1 MYWFFTNKYQNN
13 AIKKNYTD
21 QKNTKNKKYVYY
33 NMVNMERTKINVLSE
48 TKNDFKNSWKL
59 LRENYRAFLL
69 NGVFSLISFLTVM
82 LLAALI
88 TGILGLVFPILSLE
102 NISREFILESNFA
115 RIYRSFFIFIAIM
128 VFFSFLACQYGLAYD
143 IMSSGDM
150 FTEFRNSF
158 QYFKKHWLR
167 YSLNSILI
175 RAIEMFVAMLYF
187 LLISRGRNSEGPPP
201 TPQVEFVIIGIIIL
215 SAGVFTSSII
225 FNNVLS
231 SITSQGKMWV
241 ALKENFK
248 ILKNQPRRIISTY
261 GLFFLTLR
269 LPGYVIIIITIAN
282 FNTMFFPVILIV
294 FSSIGFFEIIITNP
308 MYALISTNIYNR
320 FKFEQEKGKNQ

>member
-1 MYWFFTNKYQNN
+1 
-13 AIKKNYTD
+13 
-21 QKNTKNKKYVYY
+21 
-33 NMVNMERTKINVLSE
+33 MVNMEKTKNNVLSD
-48 TKNDFKNSWKL
+48 TKNDFKSSWKL
-59 LRENYRAFLL
+59 LKENYRAFLW

-88 TGILGLVFPILSLE
+88 TRILGLVFPILSLE

-150 FTEFRNSF
+150 FAEFKNSF
-158 QYFKKHWLR
+158 QYFKRHWLR

-187 LLISRGRNSEGPPP
+187 IIISGGRNSRGPPPP

-231 SITSQGKMWV
+231 SITSQGKMWI

-248 ILKNQPRRIISTY
+248 ILKNQSRRIISTY
-261 GLFFLTLR
+261 GLFFLILR
-269 LPGYVIIIITIAN
+269 LPGYVIIIITISN
-282 FNTMFFPVILIV
+282 FNTMFFPVIIIV